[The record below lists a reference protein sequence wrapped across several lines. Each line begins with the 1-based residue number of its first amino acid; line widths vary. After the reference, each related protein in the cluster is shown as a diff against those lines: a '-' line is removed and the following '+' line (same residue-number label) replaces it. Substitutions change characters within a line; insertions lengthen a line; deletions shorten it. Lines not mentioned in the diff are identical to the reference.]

1 MKRFAAALFLVAAV
15 VGAQMAL
22 ARGLVPLVD
31 RSNVAVVT
39 GSGKA
44 VGTEA
49 LKKAIVSGAAARKW
63 DAAPG
68 ADGKSVRATFS
79 ARGKHVVTVDI
90 VPGPNSYSVKYA
102 DSVNMHYRVEGG
114 APVIHPSYNQ
124 WVDQLIQAIGGELRK
139 L

>member
-1 MKRFAAALFLVAAV
+1 MKPFTALFLVAAV
-15 VGAQMAL
+15 VAAPMAM

-44 VGTEA
+44 LSNEA
-49 LKKAIVSGAAARKW
+49 LKKAIVNGAAARKW

-68 ADGKSVRATFS
+68 ADGKSVRATLS

-90 VPGPNSYSVKYA
+90 VPGPASYSVKYA
-102 DSVNMHYRVEGG
+102 DSVNMHYRIEGG
-114 APVIHPSYNQ
+114 TQVIHPSYNQ